1 MDEAPLLVAGGTEK
15 RKHLPLIQAVGQT
28 GWCPAEKHE
37 ARKSKLEVV
46 LFYAVAR
53 KGCLKHTGDIS
64 KTE

>member
-1 MDEAPLLVAGGTEK
+1 MIDQMDEAPRSRGRGTEK

-53 KGCLKHTGDIS
+53 KGCLAYW
-64 KTE
+64 